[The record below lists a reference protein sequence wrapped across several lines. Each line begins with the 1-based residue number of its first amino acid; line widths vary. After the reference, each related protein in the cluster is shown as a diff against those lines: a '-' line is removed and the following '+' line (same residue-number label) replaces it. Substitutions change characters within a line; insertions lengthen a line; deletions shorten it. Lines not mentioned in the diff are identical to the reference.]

1 MQEVYRFICAHWET
15 ILSILLTIGS
25 VVVFI
30 IRKKPVNGILY
41 ELTKVCL
48 TAVNAAELTG
58 LKGLDK
64 LNFAVEIVN
73 KYIITIY
80 PDLDINKYR
89 STIVSIIE
97 NILSTPQKKGEK
109 K

>member
-25 VVVFI
+25 VIVFI
-30 IRKKPVNGILY
+30 LRKKPVNALLY
-41 ELTKVCL
+41 DLTEACIMAVKVVELT
-48 TAVNAAELTG
+48 E

-64 LNFAVEIVN
+64 LNKAVEIVN
-73 KYIITIY
+73 KYITIHY
-80 PDLDINKYR
+80 PDLDINNYR
-89 STIVSIIE
+89 SIIVSIIE